1 MYRQTRPEE
10 REAFHQR
17 YQQGE
22 SYQEIA
28 DSTHWSKGCIR
39 YWCRRQRD
47 GGSCKTVIH
56 RTVKGILIC
65 FQPLV
70 RYVILRLRLKH
81 PRWGPNRIRAKL
93 TQRPSLRHRTLPSD
107 ASIGRY
113 LHQWACFRRH
123 SKPKPPM
130 RERPQQPTA
139 VHQRW
144 QIDFKIGIPLNNGML
159 VNLHTVRDPVGEACL
174 GAFVFAAGKVGRPAQ
189 SVTPEQVRSVLRLCF
204 ARWHTLPQQV
214 QTDGESV
221 LIGRQDDPCPTLFT
235 LWLIGLGIA
244 HLVIRPGTPTD
255 NAEVERCHRTVMDY
269 AVTGSEDCAIAQLQ
283 EILDQAVYELAF
295 ELSSR
300 APGCRGRPPV
310 IAHPELLCPP
320 RPFQAQEELV
330 NFRLGCVDAYLTR
343 LTLKRKIDNT
353 GRITI
358 GGRHERYVVG
368 RGYANQHVHVRFDPA
383 DRDFVFYVA
392 DEPGPEIGRQP
403 ARGLEVS
410 NITGLEVWPMGLGT
424 QQLRL
429 PLFEFKG

>member
-1 MYRQTRPEE
+1 MYRQTKPEE

-17 YQQGE
+17 HQHRE

-28 DSTHWSKGCIR
+28 DSTRWSKECVR

-47 GGSCKTVIH
+47 GGSCKTLIH
-56 RTVKGILIC
+56 RVVTGILSR
-65 FQPLV
+65 FHPLV
-70 RYVILRLRLKH
+70 RYVILRLRLEH

-93 TQRPSLRHRTLPSD
+93 TKRPALRHRALPSD

-113 LHQWACFRRH
+113 LHQWVRFRRP
-123 SKPKPPM
+123 SNRKSPI

-144 QIDFKIGIPLNNGML
+144 QIDFKIGISLNNGML
-159 VNLHTVRDPVGEACL
+159 VNLHTVRDPVGEVCL
-174 GAFVFAAGKVGRPAQ
+174 GAFVFAAGKVGQPAQ
-189 SVTPEQVRSVLRLCF
+189 PVTPEQVRSVLRLCF
-204 ARWHTLPQQV
+204 ARWRTLPQQI
-214 QTDGESV
+214 QTDGESA
-221 LIGRQDDPCPTLFT
+221 LIGRQDDPFPSLFT

-283 EILDQAVYELAF
+283 EILDQAVHELAF

-300 APGCRGRPPV
+300 AEGCRGRPPV

-320 RPFQAQEELV
+320 RPFQPQEELT
-330 NFRLGCVDAYLTR
+330 NFDLGCVDAYLAR
-343 LTLKRKIDNT
+343 LTLKRKADST

-368 RGYANQHVHVRFDPA
+368 RIYANQYVHVRFDPT
-383 DRDFVFYVA
+383 DRHFVFYA
-392 DEPGPEIGRQP
+392 TDKLEAEIGRRP

-410 NITGLEVWPMGLGT
+410 DITGLEVWPIGLGT

-429 PLFEFKG
+429 PLFDLKG